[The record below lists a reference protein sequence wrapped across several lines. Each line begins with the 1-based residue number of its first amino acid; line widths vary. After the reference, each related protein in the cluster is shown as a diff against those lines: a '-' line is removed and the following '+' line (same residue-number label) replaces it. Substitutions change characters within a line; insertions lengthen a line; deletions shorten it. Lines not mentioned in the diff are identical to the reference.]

1 MPKPTISIDNKMD
14 KIKAPTSV
22 FINLGKNHKQKK
34 LRMNRSGSVTM

>member
-14 KIKAPTSV
+14 KNKAPTSV

-34 LRMNRSGSVTM
+34 LRRKSRGSVTI